1 MPSRSPEDWLNQSGR
16 QSHVE
21 VIEVD
26 EQQFLLKASAEGHV
40 LERAFPADAK
50 ETRSLKVQ
58 SIADQIAA
66 GLLAAGEHLQAGL
79 LPFVPFGSLPFAPLT
94 SYPSCLLCLLHSN
107 LHHTSCASGIFK
119 PDVQINC
126 KRVKPVD
133 CQLCKHVSTR
143 VAAAVH
149 QLLMN

>member
-26 EQQFLLKASAEGHV
+26 EQKFLLKASAEGLV

-66 GLLAAGEHLQAGL
+66 GLLAAGENLQAGL
-79 LPFVPFGSLPFAPLT
+79 MPFVPFNMLPSASWFPALCAAHFIPFLPLM
-94 SYPSCLLCLLHSN
+94 LLHSN
-107 LHHTSCASGIFK
+107 LHILHVHLASSSHMSKSIA
-119 PDVQINC
+119 N
-126 KRVKPVD
+126 
-133 CQLCKHVSTR
+133 
-143 VAAAVH
+143 A
-149 QLLMN
+149 